1 MVLTGKAKEDFYKW
15 YNCREGNT
23 LTNNDLFYYS
33 EELIQNAL
41 IIEWFD
47 SVGIIINIGGV
58 LQNGIYNFSF
68 DIQENNTLNGVDKY
82 GFDSRQEA
90 TKHAIIKANKIYNE

>member
-1 MVLTGKAKEDFYKW
+1 MVLTGKAEEDFYKW

-47 SVGIIINIGGV
+47 S
-58 LQNGIYNFSF
+58 LEYK
-68 DIQENNTLNGVDKY
+68 ENNTLWNHCFSICYWHRGMKEY
-82 GFDSRQEA
+82 KEA
-90 TKHAIIKANKIYNE
+90 TKQAIIKANEIYNEQQ